1 MIVSLEKHEKKKGK
15 DLVKKMQSKKAENM
29 LDFINCNNREL
40 KVLEND
46 PFLAPIRELFNKVS
60 ERIRPNVDNRTN
72 R

>member
-1 MIVSLEKHEKKKGK
+1 MCYYGIFISRYGRN
-15 DLVKKMQSKKAENM
+15 NM